1 MATGF
6 KTGGRSA
13 GTPNKTTSEL
23 RNIIQSFL
31 DKNVE
36 ELQKNFDLLE
46 PKDKL
51 SFIEKMLQYSLPKM
65 NSVKMDLENTP
76 REIQFINV
84 SKQYPDE

>member
-1 MATGF
+1 MATGY
-6 KTGGRSA
+6 KTGGREA
-13 GTPNKTTSEL
+13 GTPNKTTQDL
-23 RNIIQSFL
+23 RNIIQSFI
-31 DKNVE
+31 DRNIDE
-36 ELQKNFDLLE
+36 MQKNFDLLE

-84 SKQYPDE
+84 SKQFPDK